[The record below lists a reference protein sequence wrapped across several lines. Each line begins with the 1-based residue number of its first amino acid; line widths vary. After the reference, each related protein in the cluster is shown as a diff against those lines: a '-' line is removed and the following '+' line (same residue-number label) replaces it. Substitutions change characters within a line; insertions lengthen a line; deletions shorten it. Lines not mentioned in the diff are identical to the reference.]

1 MYRLCDGAC
10 SANSQRLRDSC
21 IISVMAPVVLI
32 VRDDLPDSCIISVM
46 APVVLIGRDDL
57 PDSCVISVMAPVVLI
72 VRDDLIH
79 VSSL

>member
-1 MYRLCDGAC
+1 M
-10 SANSQRLRDSC
+10 
-21 IISVMAPVVLI
+21 LI

-46 APVVLIGRDDL
+46 APVVLI
-57 PDSCVISVMAPVVLI
+57 